1 MFTENLHTQNIYEES
16 FTRNIGVISIEEQ
29 EKLKNARVTV
39 VGAGGVGGIT
49 LIQLARMGIGNLHV
63 IDQDVFE
70 ASNINRQMLSS
81 ISRLGK
87 PKALMA
93 LETLKDINPLL
104 QVKITQ
110 EFVTEDNAKYLL
122 ANTDIII
129 DATDNLVA
137 RVIIHRMAQ
146 TLEIPSIWIAVTP
159 PFRGGVMSLTPESV
173 PYEIAL
179 GYPSYQQVLTPE
191 LQNQIHS
198 LKNGRAL
205 YSIKHGADEK
215 WANSYV
221 NNDRPWA
228 VLSPVANIVG
238 ILASF
243 EAFKFIVN
251 REDLQPITSPNII
264 RINLSDPNMVQVCE
278 PENGS
283 WNYTTL

>member
-1 MFTENLHTQNIYEES
+1 MFTENLNTQNIYEES

-29 EKLKNARVTV
+29 KKLKNARVTV

-81 ISRLGK
+81 ISKLGK
-87 PKALMA
+87 PKALVA

-110 EFVTEDNAKYLL
+110 EFVTEDNAKDLL

-179 GYPSYQQVLTPE
+179 GYPSYQQELTLE
-191 LQNQIHS
+191 MQNRIHG
-198 LKNGRAL
+198 LKDERAL
-205 YSIKHGADEK
+205 YSIKHGADEQ
-215 WANSYV
+215 WANSYI
-221 NNDRPWA
+221 NKERPWA
-228 VLSPVANIVG
+228 VLSPVANTIG

-251 REDLQPITSPNII
+251 REDLQPIISPNLIQ
-264 RINLSDPNMVQVCE
+264 INLSHPNMVQVCE

-283 WNYTTL
+283 WDYTTL